1 MTWLAWRQFRKQ
13 ALFTRIGLAL
23 LAALMIPTG
32 LAMHH
37 SFDDLGLPGCIRAL
51 GGGELVP
58 ASSESCAGAINQ
70 FNNEFRPVLLIAI
83 PFTFLPLFVGLFWG
97 APLISRELEHG
108 THRLVWTQGV
118 SRRHWALVKFTLIGS
133 TTLAV
138 ATGYGLGMS
147 WWLGPVS
154 QTGSSRFN
162 PLGFDLQGVA
172 PLGYTLFAVA
182 LGIFVGTIWQKVL
195 PAMAVTLAGFVGVRI
210 ALTLLARPRYLPPET
225 LTIPV
230 QGDAAQNNPYSGDW
244 VQSQEIRDAS
254 GNVVL
259 DNAQAAC
266 PAGTTS
272 CGPGPSG
279 GDDNWLLYQPADRFW
294 LFQGIETSIYL
305 ALAAVLVLLAVRRI
319 RRIA

>member
-1 MTWLAWRQFRKQ
+1 MIWLAWRQFRKQ
-13 ALFTRIGLAL
+13 ALFTGIGLAV

-32 LAMHH
+32 LSMHN
-37 SFDDLGLPGCIRAL
+37 SFDDLGLPECLRAL
-51 GGGELVP
+51 GGNELVP
-58 ASSESCAGAINQ
+58 ASNESCSGAINQ

-83 PFTFLPLFVGLFWG
+83 PFIFLPLFVGLFWG

-133 TTLAV
+133 ATLAV

-195 PAMAVTLAGFVGVRI
+195 PAMALTLAGFVGLRI
-210 ALTLLARPRYLPPET
+210 ALTLLARPRYLPPAT
-225 LTIPV
+225 LTFPV
-230 QGDAAQNNPYSGDW
+230 QGDAPQNNPYSGDW
-244 VQSQEIRDAS
+244 VQAQEIRDAS

-266 PAGTTS
+266 PAGATS
-272 CGPGPSG
+272 CGPGLSG
-279 GDDNWLLYQPADRFW
+279 GDYNWLLYQPADRFW

-305 ALAAVLVLLAVRRI
+305 ALAAVLVFLAVRRI
-319 RRIA
+319 RRIS

>member
-1 MTWLAWRQFRKQ
+1 MIWLAWRQFRKQ
-13 ALFTRIGLAL
+13 ALFTVIGLGV

-37 SFDDLGLPGCIRAL
+37 SFDDLGLPSCIRAL

-58 ASSESCAGAINQ
+58 AASESCNSAFRQ
-70 FNNEFRPVLLIAI
+70 FNDEYRPVLLVAI
-83 PFTFLPLFVGLFWG
+83 PFIFLPLFVGLFWG

-118 SRRHWALVKFTLIGS
+118 SRRHWALVKFTLIGGS
-133 TTLAV
+133 TLAV
-138 ATGYGLGMS
+138 ATGYGLGLS
-147 WWLGPVS
+147 WWLNPVS

-162 PLGFDLQGVA
+162 PLGFDLQGVV
-172 PLGYTLFAVA
+172 PIGYTLFAVA
-182 LGIFVGTIWQKVL
+182 LGIVAGTIWQKVL
-195 PAMAVTLAGFVGVRI
+195 PAMAVTLAGFVGLRI

-225 LTIPV
+225 LTFPV
-230 QGDAAQNNPYSGDW
+230 QSDAAQNNPYSGDW
-244 VQSQEIRDAS
+244 VQSQEIRDAA

-266 PAGTTS
+266 TPGATS
-272 CGPGPSG
+272 CGPGLDSG
-279 GDDNWLLYQPADRFW
+279 DYNLLMYQPAERFW
-294 LFQGIETSIYL
+294 LFQAIETSIYL
-305 ALAAVLVLLAVRRI
+305 VLAAALVFIAFRRI